1 MFYGL
6 KYYGHIAVQYWSSRV
21 VCYLSVLVVTTRRS
35 VRTIVIRYFDSVA
48 QKASTTRRPAA
59 YTPYLGIGRWNWRS
73 WNQRFT

>member
-1 MFYGL
+1 MLTFYGI

-48 QKASTTRRPAA
+48 QKALPCRRPWSA
-59 YTPYLGIGRWNWRS
+59 
-73 WNQRFT
+73 